1 MVKKQ
6 TKIVAT
12 ISDLMCDV
20 GHIKSLYEAGVN
32 VVRLNTAHQK
42 EEDTLKVI
50 QSVRAVSDKIA
61 LLLDTKGPEVRT
73 ANLEAPLEVTEGE
86 TIRIYKDTVPA
97 GARGFQTNY
106 DGFVKEVAVGARV
119 LIDDG
124 ETGLIVTNKTDSY
137 LELKVGNSGKIK
149 NRKSINA
156 PGTALTLPSIT
167 DKDRAYIKFAAENDL
182 DFVAHSFVRHKQD
195 VLDVQAILDQHGS
208 KAKII
213 AKIENMEGVQ
223 NIDEIL
229 DVAYGVMVARGDL
242 GIEVPAE
249 EVPVYQKMMIRKCIA
264 RAKPVITATQ
274 MLHTMIENPRPTR
287 AEVSDVANAIFDGT
301 DAVMLSGETAYGK
314 YPLESVQTMA
324 RIANQIEKVKEKVRP
339 QGAYAT
345 DNPIRDYL
353 AQAAIQAIDDLPVRA
368 VVCDS
373 LTGRSARIIS
383 TYRADVP
390 LYVKA
395 HNPRVVRQLAL
406 SYGVYPEYLELPKT
420 TNELIVQSLQSLL
433 KEGELKKED
442 LIVILAGSP
451 GHQDSGS
458 NILEINT
465 VERSLKGRL
474 EGYC

>member
-12 ISDLMCDV
+12 ISDLMCDEA
-20 GHIKSLYEAGVN
+20 HIKALYEAGVN

-42 EEDTLKVI
+42 EDDTLKVI
-50 QSVRAVSDKIA
+50 KSVRAVSDKLA

-73 ANLEAPLEVTEGE
+73 ANMEAPLEITEGE
-86 TIRIYKDTVPA
+86 TIRIYKDAVPA
-97 GARGFQTNY
+97 GQKGFQTNY
-106 DGFVKEVAVGARV
+106 DGFVKEVQVGARV

-124 ETGLIVTNKTDSY
+124 ETGMIVTGKTDAY
-137 LELKVGNSGKIK
+137 LELKVGNGGKIK
-149 NRKSINA
+149 NRKSVNA
-156 PGTALTLPSIT
+156 PDTKLTLPSIT
-167 DKDRAYIKFAAENDL
+167 EKDRNYIKFAADNDL

-195 VLDVQAILDQHGS
+195 VLDVQALLDQFGS

-213 AKIENMEGVQ
+213 AKIENLEGVK
-223 NIDEIL
+223 NIDDIL

-264 RAKPVITATQ
+264 RGKPVITATQ

-314 YPLESVQTMA
+314 YPLEAVGVMS
-324 RIANQIEKVKEKVRP
+324 RIALQIEKVKEKVRDN
-339 QGAYAT
+339 GAYAT
-345 DNPIRDYL
+345 DNPLRDYL
-353 AQAAIQAIDDLPVRA
+353 AQAAIQAIESLPVKA
-368 VVCDS
+368 VVCDT

-395 HNPRVVRQLAL
+395 HDPRVVRELAL
-406 SYGVYPEYLELPKT
+406 SYGVYPEYLPLPKNT
-420 TNELIVQSLQSLL
+420 SELVVQSLESLI
-433 KEGELKKED
+433 KEGSLKNED
-442 LIVILAGSP
+442 LVVILAGSP
-451 GHQDSGS
+451 GQPDGS
-458 NILEINT
+458 SILEINT
-465 VERSLKGRL
+465 VEKSLKGRK
-474 EGYC
+474 EGFC

>member
-12 ISDLMCDV
+12 ISDLMCDEA
-20 GHIKSLYEAGVN
+20 HIKALYEAGVN

-50 QSVRAVSDKIA
+50 KSVRNVSDKLA

-73 ANLEAPLEVTEGE
+73 AELSEPLEVSEGE
-86 TIRIYKDTVPA
+86 TIRIYRGPVPA
-97 GARGFQTNY
+97 GQKGFQTNY
-106 DGFVKEVAVGARV
+106 DGFVTDVAVGARV

-124 ETGLIVTNKTDSY
+124 ETGMMVTGKGENY
-137 LELKVGNSGKIK
+137 LELKIGNSGKIK
-149 NRKSINA
+149 NRKSVNA
-156 PGTALTLPSIT
+156 PDSQLTLPSIT
-167 DKDRAYIKFAAENDL
+167 EKDRNFLKFAAETDL
-182 DFVAHSFVRHKQD
+182 DFVAHSFVRNKQD
-195 VLDVQAILDQHGS
+195 VLDVQAILDQYGS

-213 AKIENMEGVQ
+213 AKIENMEGVR

-229 DVAYGVMVARGDL
+229 DHAYGVMVARGDL

-264 RAKPVITATQ
+264 RGKPVITATQ

-287 AEVSDVANAIFDGT
+287 AEVSDVANAVFDGT
-301 DAVMLSGETAYGK
+301 DALMLSGETAYGK
-314 YPLESVQTMA
+314 YPLEAVATMA
-324 RIANQIEKVKEKVRP
+324 RIAKQIEKVKEQIRA
-339 QGAYAT
+339 QGAYNT

-353 AQAAIQAIDDLPVRA
+353 AQAAIQAIETLPVKA

-390 LYVKA
+390 LYVKC
-395 HNPRVVRQLAL
+395 HDPRVVRELAL
-406 SYGVYPEYLELPKT
+406 SYGVEAEYLPLPKNT
-420 TNELIVQSLQSLL
+420 SELIVQSLQSLL
-433 KEGELKKED
+433 DEKALNKDD

-451 GHQDSGS
+451 GHKDGGS

-465 VERSLKGRL
+465 VHNSLQGRL

>member
-20 GHIKSLYEAGVN
+20 DHIKALYEAGVN

-42 EEDTLKVI
+42 EDDTLKVI
-50 QSVRAVSDKIA
+50 KSVRAVSDKLA

-73 ANLEAPLEVTEGE
+73 ANIEAPLEVTEGE
-86 TIRIYKDTVPA
+86 TIRIYKDAVPA
-97 GARGFQTNY
+97 GQKGFQTNY
-106 DGFVKEVAVGARV
+106 DGFVGEVAVGARV

-124 ETGLIVTNKTDSY
+124 ETGMIVTGKAPGY
-137 LELKVGNSGKIK
+137 LELKIGNSGKIK

-156 PGTALTLPSIT
+156 PDTSLTLPSIT
-167 DKDRAYIKFAAENDL
+167 EKDRNYIKFAAENDL
-182 DFVAHSFVRHKQD
+182 DFVAHSFVRSKQD
-195 VLDVQAILDQHGS
+195 VLDVQAILDQYSS

-213 AKIENMEGVQ
+213 AKIENMEGVK

-229 DVAYGVMVARGDL
+229 DVAYGIMVARGDL

-264 RAKPVITATQ
+264 RGKPVITATQ

-314 YPLESVQTMA
+314 YPLEAVGVMA
-324 RIANQIEKVKEKVRP
+324 RIAVQIEKVKEKVRAH
-339 QGAYAT
+339 GAYAT

-353 AQAAIQAIDDLPVRA
+353 AQAAIQAIETLPVKA

-395 HNPRVVRQLAL
+395 HDPRVVRQLAL
-406 SYGVYPEYLELPKT
+406 SYGVYPEYLPLPKNT
-420 TNELIVQSLQSLL
+420 SELIVQSLQSLL
-433 KEGELKKED
+433 QEGELKKDD

-465 VERSLKGRL
+465 VDRSLKGRL

>member
-12 ISDLMCDV
+12 ISDLMCDEA
-20 GHIKSLYEAGVN
+20 HIKALYEAGVN

-42 EEDTLKVI
+42 EDDTLKVI
-50 QSVRAVSDKIA
+50 KSVRNVSDKLA

-73 ANLEAPLEVTEGE
+73 AEIAEPIEVTEGE
-86 TIRIYKDTVPA
+86 TIRIYKGAVPA
-97 GARGFQTNY
+97 GQKGFQTNY

-124 ETGLIVTNKTDSY
+124 ETGMTVTGKGTDY
-137 LELKVGNSGKIK
+137 LELKIGNSGKIK

-156 PGTALTLPSIT
+156 PDTQLTLPSIT
-167 DKDRAYIKFAAENDL
+167 EKDRNYLKFAAENDL
-182 DFVAHSFVRHKQD
+182 DFVAHSFVRSKQD
-195 VLDVQAILDQHGS
+195 VLDVQTILDQYGS

-213 AKIENMEGVQ
+213 AKIENMEGVK

-264 RAKPVITATQ
+264 RGKPVITATQ

-287 AEVSDVANAIFDGT
+287 AEVSDVANAVFDGT
-301 DAVMLSGETAYGK
+301 DALMLSGETAYGK
-314 YPLESVQTMA
+314 YPLEAVGTMA
-324 RIANQIEKVKEKVRP
+324 RIAMQIEKVKEKVRAH
-339 QGAYAT
+339 GAYAT

-353 AQAAIQAIDDLPVRA
+353 AQAAIQAIETLPIKA
-368 VVCDS
+368 VVCDTQS
-373 LTGRSARIIS
+373 GRSARIIS

-395 HNPRVVRQLAL
+395 HDARVVRQLAL
-406 SYGVYPEYLELPKT
+406 SYGVEAEYMPLPKN
-420 TNELIVQSLQSLL
+420 TNDLIVQSLQSLL
-433 KEGELKKED
+433 DEKALKKDD
-442 LIVILAGSP
+442 LVVILAGAA
-451 GHQDSGS
+451 GHDGGS

-465 VERSLKGRL
+465 VEKSLRGRT

>member
-20 GHIKSLYEAGVN
+20 DHIKALYEAGVN

-42 EEDTLKVI
+42 EDDTLKVI
-50 QSVRAVSDKIA
+50 KNVRAVSDKLA

-73 ANLEAPLEVTEGE
+73 ANIEAPIEVAEGE
-86 TIRIYKDTVPA
+86 TIRIYKDAVPA
-97 GARGFQTNY
+97 GQKGFQTNY
-106 DGFVKEVAVGARV
+106 DGFVSEVEVGSRV

-124 ETGLIVTNKTDSY
+124 ETGMIVTGKGTGY
-137 LELKVGNSGKIK
+137 LELKIGNAGKIK

-156 PGTALTLPSIT
+156 PDTSLTLPSIT
-167 DKDRAYIKFAAENDL
+167 EKDRNYIKFAADNDL
-182 DFVAHSFVRHKQD
+182 DFVAHSFVRNKQD
-195 VLDVQAILDQHGS
+195 VLDVQAILDQYGS

-213 AKIENMEGVQ
+213 AKIENIEGVT

-229 DVAYGVMVARGDL
+229 DAAYGVMVARGDL

-264 RAKPVITATQ
+264 RGKPVITATQ

-314 YPLESVQTMA
+314 YPLEAVGVMA
-324 RIANQIEKVKEKVRP
+324 RIAVQIEKVKEKVREH
-339 QGAYAT
+339 GAYAT

-353 AQAAIQAIDDLPVRA
+353 AQAAIQAIQTLPVKA
-368 VVCDS
+368 VVCDT

-395 HNPRVVRQLAL
+395 HDARVVRQLAL
-406 SYGVYPEYLELPKT
+406 SYGVYPEYLPMPANT
-420 TNELIVQSLQSLL
+420 SDLIVQSLESLL
-433 KEGELKKED
+433 KQGDLKKED
-442 LIVILAGSP
+442 LVVILAGTP
-451 GHQDSGS
+451 GHLEGS
-458 NILEINT
+458 SILEINT
-465 VERSLKGRL
+465 VEKSLKGRV
-474 EGYC
+474 EGFC